1 MDDCPLSPS
10 ELPPSV
16 PYPVSVRIHAYGQ
29 PGPQNTHTHTQPG
42 VQRDATRTLGL
53 LLVHVGREQGRRRLL
68 LLLLVVGHRVLPRCG
83 ERRQQRGLRY
93 WLSGIVGL
101 RGGLRGVKRLRQQ
114 RRGLSARPRRALEEA
129 RRASQA

>member
-1 MDDCPLSPS
+1 MDGCPPSPS
-10 ELPPSV
+10 ELPPSD
-16 PYPVSVRIHAYGQ
+16 PYPVSVRIHAHGQ
-29 PGPQNTHTHTQPG
+29 PGPQNTHTHTAG
-42 VQRDATRTLGL
+42 CATRTLGL

-93 WLSGIVGL
+93 RLSRIVGL